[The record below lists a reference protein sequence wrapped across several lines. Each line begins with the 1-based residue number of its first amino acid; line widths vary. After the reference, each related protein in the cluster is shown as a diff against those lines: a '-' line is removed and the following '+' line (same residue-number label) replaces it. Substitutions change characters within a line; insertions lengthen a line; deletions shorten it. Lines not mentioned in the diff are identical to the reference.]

1 MLVGTADTTPP
12 ASPPG
17 SVTEL
22 SVTRLEP
29 DGTPDATFG
38 DNGTVNVSVTG
49 RDTGAA
55 IALQPDGRIV
65 VAGASGGLNSNFA
78 IARLLADGTLDTDF
92 TDTGVMTID
101 FFGFTDVAEAVAVT
115 DEGRPVDRFIP
126 NRNRVEPVRRT
137 TSSYS
142 SRVRTSEA
150 RATVVNF
157 CHTPRFQLTTT

>member
-1 MLVGTADTTPP
+1 M
-12 ASPPG
+12 
-17 SVTEL
+17 
-22 SVTRLEP
+22 RLEP

-38 DNGTVNVSVTG
+38 DNGTINVSVTGLSSPTGVPG

-65 VAGASGGLNSNFA
+65 VAGATGGLNSNFA

-115 DEGRPVDRFIP
+115 DDGRIVVGGLARDNVDGYG
-126 NRNRVEPVRRT
+126 V
-137 TSSYS
+137 
-142 SRVRTSEA
+142 A
-150 RATVVNF
+150 RLSPQAAL
-157 CHTPRFQLTTT
+157 HA